1 MRNPGRAPKT
11 LDSAALLHPGYVP
24 INGVRPE
31 WHLLKA
37 QNDRHPGAGRDP
49 ELLMVALITG
59 FRPAPE

>member
-37 QNDRHPGAGRDP
+37 RTTVILAQAGIQNC
-49 ELLMVALITG
+49 
-59 FRPAPE
+59 